1 MGTWKM
7 AYADFLTALMA
18 FFLMLWLVTGV
29 PPEDRAAIAAEF
41 NGDRAAPV
49 DIASA
54 KDSEISRLFSA
65 LTLAEGLAAAGN
77 SVILTRTPD
86 AVRLDLVDRDA
97 RPLFKT
103 GDGTLTPYGEALVAA
118 AGRVLAGLPNAISIE
133 GHTDAFSVA
142 ATDYTNWELSADRAG
157 QARRMLVE
165 TGVLA
170 DRFRAVSGLADTLP
184 LNPGEPHAAANRR
197 VSLLIHT
204 GS

>member
-1 MGTWKM
+1 M

-29 PPEDRAAIAAEF
+29 TPEDRASIAAQF
-41 NGDRAAPV
+41 NSEGGLPLAAV
-49 DIASA
+49 AAEDT
-54 KDSEISRLFSA
+54 EITRLFSA
-65 LTLAEGLAAAGN
+65 LKLADSLAAAGN
-77 SVILTRTPD
+77 SVILTRLPD

-103 GDGTLTPYGEALVAA
+103 GDGSLTPYGESLVAA
-118 AGRVLAGLPNAISIE
+118 AGGVLAGLPNAISVE
-133 GHTDAFSVA
+133 GHTDAFGLASA
-142 ATDYTNWELSADRAG
+142 DYSNWELSSDRAG
-157 QARRMLVE
+157 EARRTLVAS
-165 TGVLA
+165 GV
-170 DRFRAVSGLADTLP
+170 DPGRFRAVSGRADTIP

>member
-1 MGTWKM
+1 M

-29 PPEDRAAIAAEF
+29 TPEDRASIAAQF
-41 NGDRAAPV
+41 NSDGGLPL
-49 DIASA
+49 ASVVA
-54 KDSEISRLFSA
+54 EDTEITRLFSV
-65 LTLAEGLAAAGN
+65 LTLADSLAAAGN
-77 SVILTRTPD
+77 SVILTRLPD

-103 GDGTLTPYGEALVAA
+103 GDGSLTPYGESLVAA
-118 AGRVLAGLPNAISIE
+118 AGGVLAGLPNALSVE
-133 GHTDAFSVA
+133 GHTDAFGVA
-142 ATDYTNWELSADRAG
+142 SADYSNWELSAGRAG
-157 QARRMLVE
+157 EARRTLVAS
-165 TGVLA
+165 GV
-170 DRFRAVSGLADTLP
+170 DPGRFRAVSGLADTTP